1 MTKPYIAPK
10 QAKKRGNTI
19 LKPANIE
26 LIIADEN
33 SDVID
38 GNESF
43 TDENLDVGDIDG
55 NKNPDAGN
63 ASLVSTPKSKN
74 YATIQKQSQFLQLF
88 PELET
93 VTATRKALN
102 IRKGTLDTWLRD
114 PKFAAKYE
122 DARQELVDKLW
133 GQMSDIAHGR
143 LDYKA
148 NMPQVTALFG
158 LLKSLDPERW
168 NDKLVTEVVHRT
180 NLHNLKA
187 SLAILKSELAIPP
200 KSSGVEQAQLC
211 EPDNVH

>member
-10 QAKKRGNTI
+10 QAKKRENTI

-33 SDVID
+33 SDVEDID

-43 TDENLDVGDIDG
+43 GGTDENP
-55 NKNPDAGN
+55 NAGK
-63 ASLVSTPKSKN
+63 ASLPTVAKGKN

-102 IRKGTLDTWLRD
+102 IRKSTLDAWLRD

-200 KSSGVEQAQLC
+200 RSSGVEQAQLC
-211 EPDNVH
+211 EPANVH